1 LQNEYDKLFKKDKE
15 LQADIKALEVSKEY
29 TTNQIGEVCQWVRTK
44 SNLDKYSDI
53 KEFLLTYLSEQ
64 HAIFDVD
71 FKNQV
76 FMTSQGPS
84 IIINHEGDILDE
96 DSGQWIV
103 SKSDYET
110 KDERNKLI
118 EKYMESKGY
127 FPGVFFID
135 YYGNVKHVNTTGA
148 LNEKI

>member
-1 LQNEYDKLFKKDKE
+1 
-15 LQADIKALEVSKEY
+15 
-29 TTNQIGEVCQWVRTK
+29 
-44 SNLDKYSDI
+44 
-53 KEFLLTYLSEQ
+53 
-64 HAIFDVD
+64 
-71 FKNQV
+71 
-76 FMTSQGPS
+76 MTSQGPS